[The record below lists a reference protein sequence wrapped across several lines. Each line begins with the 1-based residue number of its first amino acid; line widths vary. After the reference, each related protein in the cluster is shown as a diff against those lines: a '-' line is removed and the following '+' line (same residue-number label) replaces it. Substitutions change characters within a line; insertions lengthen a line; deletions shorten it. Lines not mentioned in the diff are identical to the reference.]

1 MTNQD
6 YSVGRGKP
14 PVEGQFKK
22 GRSGNPGG
30 KPRKR
35 PTFERQLRI
44 GLEQALVTN
53 YRVLAGSEPID
64 CMAKIAQK
72 LVLGAAAGDL
82 KATKY
87 LLSLTDRYD
96 LLDTE
101 ACATKVGVGTVSALK
116 DLEHYVSLSEG
127 NIQGNPENDPAGDE
141 EEQSEQD
148 VNVTA
153 APASGNGTETAEPPE
168 AECRQPDGSQ
178 ARPPD
183 EADTGPLRPNR
194 SRIEMAGSTIQ
205 EGGF

>member
-1 MTNQD
+1 VTNRD

-44 GLEQALVTN
+44 GLEQALAMK
-53 YRVLAGSEPID
+53 YHVLAGSEPIN
-64 CMAKIAQK
+64 CLAKISQK

-96 LLDTE
+96 VSDTE
-101 ACATKVGVGTVSALK
+101 ACAAKVGVGTVNTDGALE
-116 DLEHYVSLSEG
+116 DLKRNVSLSEG
-127 NIQGNPENDPAGDE
+127 KIQGKPENSADDDKK
-141 EEQSEQD
+141 EQSEQD
-148 VNVTA
+148 VSVTA
-153 APASGNGTETAEPPE
+153 APNSGNGTETAEPPE
-168 AECRQPDGSQ
+168 AGCRQPD
-178 ARPPD
+178 
-183 EADTGPLRPNR
+183 EADIVPPA
-194 SRIEMAGSTIQ
+194 S
-205 EGGF
+205 